1 MVQISDDQASMELV
15 ENFKKKK
22 CLPSINPAME
32 KVGLLVVCTV
42 FHEFI
47 KLEHQHL
54 TMCPAEQRSEDRLPD
69 HLPGLQ
75 DYGEL
80 EMT

>member
-1 MVQISDDQASMELV
+1 MQKLEYLLVQISDDQASMKLV
-15 ENFKKKK
+15 DNFKKKK

-47 KLEHQHL
+47 KLEVLDQNL
-54 TMCPAEQRSEDRLPD
+54 TN
-69 HLPGLQ
+69 
-75 DYGEL
+75 
-80 EMT
+80 TNT